1 MHEGGSTGSGLEG
14 GIHDLPAV
22 VPFGDQGDCGTG
34 QYPVRAI
41 YRPEELPE
49 RTGAAHACTKRNVDL
64 KGRSKME
71 GQQPD
76 ARQSLYESILLVLM
90 NEEVDISRVKNGI
103 YVALN
108 GYEVQERTT
117 EIALISQERNEY
129 LLKKFMIAKTV
140 KGCTPRTL
148 RYYRDTLKFVFDY
161 IGKTVDDIT
170 SDDIRMYSIIR
181 MKKDGVTEVT
191 ADNELRV
198 LRSFYGIFS
207 GKRS

>member
-1 MHEGGSTGSGLEG
+1 
-14 GIHDLPAV
+14 
-22 VPFGDQGDCGTG
+22 
-34 QYPVRAI
+34 
-41 YRPEELPE
+41 
-49 RTGAAHACTKRNVDL
+49 
-64 KGRSKME
+64 ME

-140 KGCTPRTL
+140 KGCAPRTL

-161 IGKTVDDIT
+161 I
-170 SDDIRMYSIIR
+170 R
-181 MKKDGVTEVT
+181 
-191 ADNELRV
+191 
-198 LRSFYGIFS
+198 
-207 GKRS
+207 

>member
-1 MHEGGSTGSGLEG
+1 
-14 GIHDLPAV
+14 
-22 VPFGDQGDCGTG
+22 
-34 QYPVRAI
+34 
-41 YRPEELPE
+41 
-49 RTGAAHACTKRNVDL
+49 
-64 KGRSKME
+64 ME

-148 RYYRDTLKFVFDY
+148 RYYQRHFEICFRLHRKN
-161 IGKTVDDIT
+161 G
-170 SDDIRMYSIIR
+170 R
-181 MKKDGVTEVT
+181 
-191 ADNELRV
+191 
-198 LRSFYGIFS
+198 
-207 GKRS
+207 